1 MIPGGSMPG
10 GVQPG
15 LPETVRDR
23 STSATDHPKQ
33 IS

>member
-10 GVQPG
+10 GLQSALADPVM
-15 LPETVRDR
+15 DR
-23 STSATDHPKQ
+23 LTPATGHPKQ